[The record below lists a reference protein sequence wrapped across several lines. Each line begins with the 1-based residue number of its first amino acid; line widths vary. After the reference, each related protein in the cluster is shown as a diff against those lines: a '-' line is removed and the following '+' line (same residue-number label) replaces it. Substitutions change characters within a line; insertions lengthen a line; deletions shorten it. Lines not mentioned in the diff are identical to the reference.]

1 MEKETEVDT
10 PEGATVKR
18 KGFGDVSQNGPGPVS
33 RKAVAGLRQTVGIHV
48 QKRDPGLS
56 AGKPAPI
63 REVAGPCSGLKV
75 VRLGV

>member
-1 MEKETEVDT
+1 MEEETEVDA

-18 KGFGDVSQNGPGPVS
+18 KGVGDVGQNRPGPVS
-33 RKAVAGLRQTVGIHV
+33 RKAAAGLHQTVGIHV
-48 QKRDPGLS
+48 QERDPGLS
-56 AGKPAPI
+56 AWKPAPI